1 LRLVAEPRGRASD
14 PSFAVT
20 DTKPLPKLTF
30 FRQLEVLRDEVE
42 RVRTQVSDLCVA
54 LEPPSDR
61 GSLDLREQLQRSISF
76 LEQAADHLMPAADHE
91 DRAGQK

>member
-1 LRLVAEPRGRASD
+1 M
-14 PSFAVT
+14 T

-42 RVRTQVSDLCVA
+42 RVRTQVSDLCGS
-54 LEPPSDR
+54 LERPSDR

-91 DRAGQK
+91 EQVAQK

>member
-1 LRLVAEPRGRASD
+1 LRAAV
-14 PSFAVT
+14 VT

-42 RVRTQVSDLCVA
+42 RVRAQISDLCVT
-54 LEPPSDR
+54 LERPADR

-76 LEQAADHLMPAADHE
+76 LEQAADHLMPAAEHE
-91 DRAGQK
+91 DQPARK